1 VTAPGPARVLA
12 LYVAG
17 ASARSAAAIESVDEL
32 RVRWPGR
39 FDLHVIDIREDPDL
53 ATTAGVLCT
62 PTLVALG
69 PRRVASGSA
78 SMRRL
83 LLRLGVDQ
91 PAGEIES
98 AKAVLEEI
106 RS

>member
-1 VTAPGPARVLA
+1 M

-17 ASARSAAAIESVDEL
+17 ASARSTAAIESVDEL

-39 FDLHVIDIREDPDL
+39 FDLHVVDSRQHPDL
-53 ATTAGVLCT
+53 ATTDGVLCT

-83 LLRLGVDQ
+83 LARLDVDQ
-91 PAGEIES
+91 PAAESES
-98 AKAVLEEI
+98 AKAVLEET